1 VIASP
6 IRVVIDTSVFIRYL
20 IRPGAAIRRLM
31 EELWVEGQIIVV
43 SAPELFDELVQV
55 LKRENIQGFIHPE
68 EGQTL
73 LEALQTKAEFLPP
86 LGEVPPYTRDPKD
99 DKFVACAIAAQ
110 VSFLISEDRDLLALS
125 EIAGLQILTPYAFL
139 MRT

>member
-1 VIASP
+1 MIASP

-20 IRPGAAIRRLM
+20 IRPSAAIRRLM
-31 EELWVEGQIIVV
+31 EELWVEGQIMVV

-55 LKRENIQGFIHPE
+55 LNRENIQGFIHPE

-73 LEALQTKAEFLPP
+73 LEALQTKAEFLPS
-86 LGEVPPYTRDPKD
+86 LGEVPAYTRDLKD

-110 VSFLISEDRDLLALS
+110 VSFLISEDRDLLALG

-139 MRT
+139 MRV